1 MISAMHRTPIRLPA
15 YCLMPNHWHMVL
27 WPRKDGELT
36 QFLRW
41 LTITHSQ
48 RLHAHRHTTGYGH
61 IYQGRFKSFPIEQDE
76 SLLTVRRC

>member
-1 MISAMHRTPIRLPA
+1 MT
-15 YCLMPNHWHMVL
+15 
-27 WPRKDGELT
+27 E
-36 QFLRW
+36 FLRW

-76 SLLTVRRC
+76 SLLNVLRQKIHQ